1 MQWPFVRLYTLL
13 QWFLPDLQ
21 FLSAQPRLFLHG
33 VSPLVHCTVTSMPSQ
48 AKEIAAQ
55 PEPSENQKF
64 VIVLA
69 HVRSSERVCV
79 VHWEQREASRSEEE
93 GEAPPPPGGR
103 ANSGLLPP
111 LNLGK
116 PKSGHVP
123 PPRNVPEISQDADK
137 PEYKGSALLLHST
150 FSRF

>member
-93 GEAPPPPGGR
+93 GEAPPPPRR
-103 ANSGLLPP
+103 A
-111 LNLGK
+111 GK
-116 PKSGHVP
+116 FWSIASAQPWEAKIWACP
-123 PPRNVPEISQDADK
+123 PPPKCTGNISGCGQA
-137 PEYKGSALLLHST
+137 
-150 FSRF
+150 